1 MPMKIKIT
9 KLDALFSQYIRR
21 RDNFTCQRCKK
32 QYTPPTS
39 ALHCSHFWG
48 RSNKKVRWDEENA
61 DAHCYGCHQYLGS
74 RPVEFTEW
82 KKKQLGKRFEMLN
95 VRANWRDYSK
105 PDTQALFMYYTQ
117 KLKELDQKK

>member
-1 MPMKIKIT
+1 MKIQIT
-9 KLDALFSQYIRR
+9 KLDRLFSTYIRT
-21 RDNFTCQRCKK
+21 RDKFTCQRCGK
-32 QYTPPTS
+32 YYEPPTK

-82 KKKQLGKRFEMLN
+82 KKKQLGDKRFEMLN

-105 PDTQALFMYYTQ
+105 ADTEALFMYYTQ
-117 KLKELDQKK
+117 KLKELDGK